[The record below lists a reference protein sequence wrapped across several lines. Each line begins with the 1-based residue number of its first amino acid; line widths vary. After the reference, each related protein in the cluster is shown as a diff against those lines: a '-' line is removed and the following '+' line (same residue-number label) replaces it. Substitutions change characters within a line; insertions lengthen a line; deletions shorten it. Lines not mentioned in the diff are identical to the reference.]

1 MKCMSKGF
9 IRKSKDC
16 TCRSKAYIRRSKT
29 FICYFWCGGVVFAV
43 LCSWFLCV
51 MTFVW
56 RMALPVWALAV
67 LLYVACC
74 FLRCAIAGFQNSRT
88 FV

>member
-29 FICYFWCGGVVFAV
+29 FICCFWCGGVVFAV
-43 LCSWFLCV
+43 LCGGFLFVMDSTFCV
-51 MTFVW
+51 ADGASGVVSGGFVV
-56 RMALPVWALAV
+56 RGLLFFALC
-67 LLYVACC
+67 YCR
-74 FLRCAIAGFQNSRT
+74 FSK
-88 FV
+88 

>member
-16 TCRSKAYIRRSKT
+16 TCRSKTYIRRSKT

-51 MTFVW
+51 MTFCVADGSSGVGSGGFVV
-56 RMALPVWALAV
+56 RGLLFFALC
-67 LLYVACC
+67 YCR
-74 FLRCAIAGFQNSRT
+74 FSK
-88 FV
+88 